1 MCAIEKKDR
10 EDFFFFFF
18 GKFGKIGIGKLESM
32 WGEFV
37 IKGESNRSGVET
49 PTCCLHQ
56 VAYIL
61 SAIIAT

>member
-1 MCAIEKKDR
+1 MIDKKKKKKER
-10 EDFFFFFF
+10 GFSFR
-18 GKFGKIGIGKLESM
+18 KIWKNQIGKLKSM
-32 WGEFV
+32 WSGFV

-61 SAIIAT
+61 SAIIAA

>member
-1 MCAIEKKDR
+1 MIDKKKKKER
-10 EDFFFFFF
+10 GFSFR
-18 GKFGKIGIGKLESM
+18 KIWKNQIGKLKSM
-32 WGEFV
+32 WSGFV

-61 SAIIAT
+61 SAIIAA